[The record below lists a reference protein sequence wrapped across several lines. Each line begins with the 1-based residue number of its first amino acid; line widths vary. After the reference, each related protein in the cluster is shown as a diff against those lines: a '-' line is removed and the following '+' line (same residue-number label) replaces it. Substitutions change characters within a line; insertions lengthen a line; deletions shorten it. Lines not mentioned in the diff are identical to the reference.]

1 LALAVN
7 NSLVPINYEK
17 AACHNSSLKACK
29 ASLKA
34 NGFAARRK
42 SLQSKPWCGIMVS
55 KAAMPL
61 ALKTM
66 NDTLQAMLSTVLRE
80 LSLHFPCK
88 ACPVRPAY
96 ESASCYVLRVVPGM
110 GVAPKK
116 VAAVADCLKLRLK
129 LSAQQ
134 DLRFAID
141 NGAVSIEVPKQ
152 EGDRTFV
159 RRTVLEDA
167 FPFAANNLIA
177 ILGQAVNGSPVAI
190 NFSESISPHLLIGGT
205 TGSGKSVVINSLL
218 EGLCNHYTP
227 DELRLL
233 LIDPKQVELCA
244 YEDSPHLLCPIG
256 YSEDDALDALE
267 RMTTEMDK
275 RYALFKAAKVK
286 NIEEYNAQAMAE
298 EAMPWLVMVLDE
310 YADLTNDKQAKRFI
324 EEELQPIAAKGRAAG
339 IHIILAT
346 QKPSA
351 AVISTTIR
359 SNFPA
364 KLALRVCKAAD
375 SRILLDENGA
385 ETLAGKG
392 DALLS
397 TAEGLVRLQ
406 TAM

>member
-1 LALAVN
+1 
-7 NSLVPINYEK
+7 
-17 AACHNSSLKACK
+17 
-29 ASLKA
+29 
-34 NGFAARRK
+34 
-42 SLQSKPWCGIMVS
+42 MVS
-55 KAAMPL
+55 KGSDAIL
-61 ALKTM
+61 FKTM

-80 LSLHFPCK
+80 LSLQFPCK
-88 ACPVRPAY
+88 ACPVQPAY
-96 ESASCYVLRVVPGM
+96 ESASCYTLRVVPGR
-110 GVAPKK
+110 GIAPKK
-116 VAAVADCLKLRLK
+116 VVAAADCLKLRLK

-141 NGAVSIEVPKQ
+141 NGAVSIEVPK
-152 EGDRTFV
+152 EESNRTFV
-159 RRTVLEDA
+159 QRTALEET

-177 ILGQAVNGSPVAI
+177 ILGQAVNGSTIAI

-218 EGLCNHYTP
+218 QGLCNHYAP
-227 DELRLL
+227 DQLRLL
-233 LIDPKQVELCA
+233 LIDPKQVELCV

-256 YSEDDALDALE
+256 YSEEDALDALE
-267 RMTTEMDK
+267 RMTTEMNK
-275 RYALFKAAKVK
+275 RYAFFKGAKVK
-286 NIEEYNAQAMAE
+286 NIEEYNAQAVPDGT
-298 EAMPWLVMVLDE
+298 MPWLVMVLDE

-385 ETLAGKG
+385 EALAGKG

-397 TAEGLVRLQ
+397 TAAGLVRLQ